1 MLPALHPVAAI
12 FRLNTRLLHNCLA
25 GVNDELA
32 GRRIAPGTNSLAFL
46 AAHLADS
53 RHYVCRQ
60 LGRELANPLAEVL
73 NRGKNLD
80 EVGALPPV
88 AGILEAWDAVS
99 AHLLGVC
106 EELTEEEIS
115 REARFRFPGA
125 DGTLAGTL
133 TFMAQH
139 DSYHIGQMA
148 LLRAQLGLG
157 GMSYKQD

>member
-1 MLPALHPVAAI
+1 M
-12 FRLNTRLLHNCLA
+12 
-25 GVNDELA
+25 NDELA

-80 EVGALPPV
+80 EVGSLPPI

>member
-25 GVNDELA
+25 GVSEELA
-32 GRRIAPGTNSLAFL
+32 GRRMAPGTNSLAFL
-46 AAHLADS
+46 AAHLEDS

-60 LGRELANPLAEVL
+60 LGREIANPLAEVL
-73 NRGKNLD
+73 NRGRNLD
-80 EVGALPPV
+80 EVGPLPPV
-88 AGILEAWDAVS
+88 AAILEAWDAVS
-99 AHLLGVC
+99 AHLLSLC
-106 EELTEEEIS
+106 EELKEEEIL
-115 REARFRFPGA
+115 REAGFRFPGT
-125 DGTLAGTL
+125 DGTLGGML

-157 GMSYKQD
+157 GMSYT

>member
-32 GRRIAPGTNSLAFL
+32 GRRMAPGTNSLAFL

-53 RHYVCRQ
+53 RHYVCGQ

-73 NRGKNLD
+73 KRGKNLD
-80 EVGALPPV
+80 EVGALPPISS
-88 AGILEAWDAVS
+88 ILKAWDAVS
-99 AHLLGVC
+99 AHLLDVC

-139 DSYHIGQMA
+139 DSYHIGQMS